1 MAAKDPT
8 PDLPEGVEITHD
20 HTGSTLRITGARPV
34 RALAHAAR
42 QHVIELLYDGHV
54 LTASAAATAV
64 GTTPSAMSYHLRAL
78 EKFGIVRRAD
88 SLDGRERPWRAAADH
103 LAVTHSALRQDDAGT
118 ETYLSALLPTL
129 ERALRSASGIQVPT
143 RFKRTT
149 LQLTP
154 QEAEQLNTEVEALL
168 DAWAARHAT
177 PSDGARTY
185 TQFWIDAPTGPDA

>member
-1 MAAKDPT
+1 MYK
-8 PDLPEGVEITHD
+8 
-20 HTGSTLRITGARPV
+20 
-34 RALAHAAR
+34 R
-42 QHVIELLYDGHV
+42 Q
-54 LTASAAATAV
+54 
-64 GTTPSAMSYHLRAL
+64 
-78 EKFGIVRRAD
+78 
-88 SLDGRERPWRAAADH
+88 
-103 LAVTHSALRQDDAGT
+103 
-118 ETYLSALLPTL
+118 
-129 ERALRSASGIQVPT
+129 